1 MTALGELTAAVAHEV
16 RNPLTAVAASAQI
29 LRRRL
34 QGDESQAALIG
45 VILEET
51 ARLNRI
57 VDSMLQYSWQPRP
70 KLVRTDVAEIA
81 GRLMTLVADLAAESG
96 VRMARDVAPD
106 LPPVYADP
114 DQIEQVL
121 LNLVRNAI
129 QSMPGGG
136 ALTLQLRSAAH
147 AAPPRR
153 LIGRRADD
161 PFRPPEPGPVRAFVE
176 ISVTDTGAGIRE
188 EDLERVFD
196 PFFTT
201 RREGTGLG
209 LSISQGII
217 EAHGGYLTLTSQVG
231 AGTQAT
237 VGLPV
242 ERRQGERRFR

>member
-1 MTALGELTAAVAHEV
+1 
-16 RNPLTAVAASAQI
+16 
-29 LRRRL
+29 
-34 QGDESQAALIG
+34 
-45 VILEET
+45 
-51 ARLNRI
+51 
-57 VDSMLQYSWQPRP
+57 
-70 KLVRTDVAEIA
+70 
-81 GRLMTLVADLAAESG
+81 
-96 VRMARDVAPD
+96 
-106 LPPVYADP
+106 
-114 DQIEQVL
+114 
-121 LNLVRNAI
+121 
-129 QSMPGGG
+129 
-136 ALTLQLRSAAH
+136 
-147 AAPPRR
+147 
-153 LIGRRADD
+153 
-161 PFRPPEPGPVRAFVE
+161 VRAFVE